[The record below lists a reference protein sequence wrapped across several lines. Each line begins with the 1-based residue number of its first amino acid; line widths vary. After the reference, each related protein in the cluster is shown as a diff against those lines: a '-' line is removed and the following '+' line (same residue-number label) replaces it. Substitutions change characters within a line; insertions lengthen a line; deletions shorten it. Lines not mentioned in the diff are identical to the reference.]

1 MKNDRR
7 TIFGWA
13 MYDWANSAYFTTIA
27 AALLPLYFATA
38 IVPEGGYLIFGRPY
52 DGQVLWG
59 YMISFGA
66 LFIFLLTPMLGA
78 IADFSA
84 AKRRFLRTFA
94 YGGALFATLL
104 CFVETGDVIL
114 TMALFL
120 LSQMG
125 FVGANVFYDGFLP
138 DITTPDT
145 IDQTSAKGFA
155 YGYIGGG
162 LQYAIALG
170 LVWGH
175 GTLGISQEIAV
186 KLSMAMAAIWW
197 FSFSVFALSR
207 LREIGQAQPLPPNY
221 QSVPKPIAY
230 ARVGFGRTWATTR
243 KLLGFKQLM
252 LFMVAYMV
260 YNDGVQTVIN
270 MSAVYAKGTLKLGY
284 TVIMFTLLIVQIIAF
299 FGALLFGVL
308 ADRTDAK
315 KAVLIALGLWSL
327 VVISAYF
334 MPEGAAVHFFV
345 LGAAVGLV
353 MGGTQA
359 LSRSL
364 YGSMIPEAASAEFY
378 GFYSVFSKFSAI
390 WGPFI
395 FAAFS
400 DATGSAR
407 HAILSLIGLFILGA
421 VLLSQVNIEEARASR
436 FRWRFEGVQAGVK

>member
-7 TIFGWA
+7 TIVGWA
-13 MYDWANSAYFTTIA
+13 MYDWANSAYFTTTA
-27 AALLPLYFATA
+27 AALLPHYFAKS
-38 IVPEGGYLIFGRPY
+38 IVPEDGYLIFGRPY

-59 YMISFGA
+59 YLVSFGA
-66 LFIFLLTPMLGA
+66 FLIFLFTPMLGA

-84 AKRRFLRTFA
+84 AKKRFLRVFA

-104 CFVETGDVIL
+104 CFVGTGDVML
-114 TMALFL
+114 TMVLFL
-120 LSQMG
+120 LSQVG

-145 IDQTSAKGFA
+145 IDRISAKGYA

-162 LQYAIALG
+162 LQFAIALG
-170 LVWGH
+170 LVSGH
-175 GTLGISQEIAV
+175 AAVGISLETAV
-186 KLSMAMAAIWW
+186 KLAMVMAGLWW
-197 FSFSVFALSR
+197 FGFTVFALSR
-207 LREIGQAQPLPPNY
+207 LRETGQAQPLPPGY
-221 QSVPKPIAY
+221 QSVPKPLAY
-230 ARVGFGRTWATTR
+230 AGIGFGRTWATVR
-243 KLLGFKQLM
+243 KLLGFKQLL
-252 LFMVAYMV
+252 LFLVAYMI

-270 MSAVYAKGTLKLGY
+270 MASIYATGTLKLS
-284 TVIMFTLLIVQIIAF
+284 TTAIMVTLLIVQIVAF
-299 FGALLFGVL
+299 FGALIFGVL
-308 ADRTDAK
+308 ADRTDAQ
-315 KAVLIALGLWSL
+315 KAVLVALGMWSL

-334 MPEGAAVHFFV
+334 MPEGAAVHFFI

-395 FAAFS
+395 FATVAQ
-400 DATGSAR
+400 ATGSGR
-407 HAILSLIGLFILGA
+407 HAILSLIVLFILGA
-421 VLLSQVNIEEARASR
+421 LLLSRVNVEEARASR
-436 FRWRFEGVQAGVK
+436 LHWRFEGARVE